1 MGCQN
6 VVNALPT
13 KSSLRT
19 NETFVGYEDGD
30 ITKKVEVRVT
40 GVLKD
45 IKPVNDIVL
54 ATEGQKVNVKNV
66 GEKIKNPVKKLTN
79 SYSPTPG
86 STIQV
91 PVSSLIPLT
100 VPTLI
105 LSLNQ
110 TSQIKSW

>member
-54 ATEGQKVNVKNV
+54 ATEGRKSMSRTLVKDK
-66 GEKIKNPVKKLTN
+66 ESSRKNLQAVIAN
-79 SYSPTPG
+79 SWVY
-86 STIQV
+86 
-91 PVSSLIPLT
+91 
-100 VPTLI
+100 
-105 LSLNQ
+105 N
-110 TSQIKSW
+110 TSARFFIDTKRFQL